1 MSEQETLTDGWWAT
15 GDMPVRNASRL
26 AFLIDARMTMLEMC
40 LSFLRAR
47 SSRHIPSPR

>member
-47 SSRHIPSPR
+47 SHRHIPSPR